1 MMAQKISQSMY
12 KDNTGVGIAVPNE
25 REVIFSGRSPSSR
38 YHKNVIALRTAH
50 KKLVKENKHQV
61 NYESS

>member
-1 MMAQKISQSMY
+1 MY

-38 YHKNVIALRTAH
+38 YHKNVIALRAAH